1 MIGIVL
7 VGHGTLAPAVLRS
20 IEGVLGHSVPGMVAV
35 GTAGDETL
43 ESLKDRIRAATAS
56 VDQGQGT
63 IILTDMFGD
72 SATNVSVALAREAHI
87 QVVTGVNLPILL
99 KVISARHAMDLEAL
113 AAFAVDY
120 GREHILLA
128 GARAPV
134 GAGPSPGKHRSQ

>member
-7 VGHGTLAPAVLRS
+7 VGHGALAPAVLRT
-20 IEGVLGHSVPGMVAV
+20 IEGVLAHPVPGMVAV
-35 GTAGDETL
+35 GAAGDETL
-43 ESLKDRIRAATAS
+43 EGLTDRIKAAAAS
-56 VDQGQGT
+56 VEQGQGT

-99 KVISARHAMDLEAL
+99 KVVSARNAMDLEAL
-113 AAFAVDY
+113 AAFVVEY

-134 GAGPSPGKHRSQ
+134 SAGSSPGERRSG